1 MSLFPVSPSL
11 SIITCYFILEDGPR
25 LGTLP
30 PHTVSLLPGDI
41 SAPVT
46 RLTKSSQRELL
57 AHKFY
62 HIGRSF
68 LTEST
73 DDGSKAG
80 DAIQW
85 LQRAFTIVDQ
95 LEDTPTPGIP
105 GLKVCPAIFERYPL
119 R

>member
-1 MSLFPVSPSL
+1 M
-11 SIITCYFILEDGPR
+11 
-25 LGTLP
+25 LP
-30 PHTVSLLPGDI
+30 PHTVSLLPDVI
-41 SAPVT
+41 SAPVA
-46 RLTKSSQRELL
+46 RLTKGSQHELL

-73 DDGSKAG
+73 DQGSKAG
-80 DAIQW
+80 DAIEW

-105 GLKVCPAIFERYPL
+105 GLKVCPPIFER
-119 R
+119 